1 MAQAAQFQASSI
13 LYNRDVYTST
23 TFEGKTNLYWA
34 TRELRRSA
42 LWLAQAYE
50 SDTSILIG
58 VGADF
63 QMFPY
68 FGRAEN
74 APYVCPPPAVLQH
87 NAAVPIYSFPCSAA
101 IGA

>member
-1 MAQAAQFQASSI
+1 MAQEAQLQASSI
-13 LYNRDVYTST
+13 LYNRDVYLNTKY
-23 TFEGKTNLYWA
+23 EGKTNLYWA
-34 TRELRRSA
+34 TRELRRTA

-63 QMFPY
+63 QMFKY

-74 APYVCPPPAVLQH
+74 APYVCHPPSVMFWH
-87 NAAVPIYSFPCSAA
+87 SDVT
-101 IGA
+101 